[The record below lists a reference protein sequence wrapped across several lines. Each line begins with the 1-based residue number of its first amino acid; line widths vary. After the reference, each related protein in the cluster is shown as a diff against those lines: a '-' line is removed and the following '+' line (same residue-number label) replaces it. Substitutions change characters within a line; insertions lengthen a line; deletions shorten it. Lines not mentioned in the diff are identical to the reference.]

1 MSNIPQETIDK
12 ITKDAEVKTEAKA
25 KEIIGQFMPRST
37 NYIAFLDGYEEG
49 RIDGATEWAG
59 MAQSELIPALNEL
72 RIRLYLCRDTARELD
87 YNNAIL
93 LIETA
98 LDKYKE
104 VSNGE

>member
-1 MSNIPQETIDK
+1 MTLPQETIEK

-59 MAQSELIPALNEL
+59 KAQGLVDALEFCAKPMQHGDANLALYTRQELAQ
-72 RIRLYLCRDTARELD
+72 R
-87 YNNAIL
+87 AI
-93 LIETA
+93 A
-98 LDKYKE
+98 KYKE
-104 VSNGE
+104 VGNEK

>member
-1 MSNIPQETIDK
+1 MSNIPQETIEK

-59 MAQSELIPALNEL
+59 MAQDLKEALEKVKNITSWMDGDDPHCQAL
-72 RIRLYLCRDTARELD
+72 RRIVEP
-87 YNNAIL
+87 
-93 LIETA
+93 A